1 MSEKLSFPERAARL
15 ADTARELR
23 SILSIIEEE
32 AAAMAAA
39 NERFEKK
46 RTAKKAE

>member
-15 ADTARELR
+15 AAAARALAD
-23 SILSIIEEE
+23 ILAVIEDE
-32 AAAMAAA
+32 AAAMTAA

-46 RTAKKAE
+46 RTAKTR

>member
-23 SILSIIEEE
+23 SILAIIEDE
-32 AAAMAAA
+32 AAAMQAA
-39 NERFEKK
+39 NERFQKRATKK
-46 RTAKKAE
+46 TD

>member
-15 ADTARELR
+15 AETARALR
-23 SILSIIEEE
+23 ASVAVIEEE

-39 NERFEKK
+39 NERFQK
-46 RTAKKAE
+46 RVAKKAD